1 MLWQIVGH
9 LEIRRE
15 IQNIQNVIKRVY
27 ESQNIA
33 SQNKLFIAVV

>member
-33 SQNKLFIAVV
+33 NKLFIVVV